1 MAAAYILQGALDR
14 LAGLARLPP
23 GVTPALHGWKFRQIV
38 DALRTNTR
46 YESIRSGLSLREERT
61 IERSRRRDAAAST
74 CERRVARTG
83 SRACGAKAPTEAADA
98 DAPAVARYIADMTA
112 QLESMATAAGLD
124 LLAYFLA
131 MARAESEAASHD
143 GAGAAS
149 EDAPS
154 G

>member
-1 MAAAYILQGALDR
+1 MSDR
-14 LAGLARLPP
+14 GFA
-23 GVTPALHGWKFRQIV
+23 
-38 DALRTNTR
+38 TR
-46 YESIRSGLSLREERT
+46 RHDV
-61 IERSRRRDAAAST
+61 RRRVGEQAFAPGRES
-74 CERRVARTG
+74 RTSG
-83 SRACGAKAPTEAADA
+83 GA
-98 DAPAVARYIADMTA
+98 DAPAVALYIADMTA

-131 MARAESEAASHD
+131 MARAESEAASRE